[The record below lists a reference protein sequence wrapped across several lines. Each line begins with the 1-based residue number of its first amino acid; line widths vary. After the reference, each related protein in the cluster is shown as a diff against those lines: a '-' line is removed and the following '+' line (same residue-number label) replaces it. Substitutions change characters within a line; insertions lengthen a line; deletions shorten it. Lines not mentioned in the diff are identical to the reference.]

1 MLKSV
6 EGGRVLKSVEQERV
20 LNENVE
26 VREGL
31 QTL

>member
-20 LNENVE
+20 LNESVE
-26 VREGL
+26 AREG
-31 QTL
+31 